1 MMMTKAI
8 SAKRLLIMAAGTGG
22 HIFPG
27 LAIADTMRARGWQV
41 SWLGTTH
48 GMEQTLVPRHGNG
61 VEMDSIVF
69 SGMRGKGLAHTVRG
83 VWRLMAAFVA
93 CWRVIGRRAP
103 DVVLGMG
110 GYVTVPGGVMA
121 RLRGVPLVLVNA
133 DAGLL
138 LSNKM
143 LAPLASRLLFGLSG
157 ELSAGSAGL
166 ARKSIVT
173 GNPVRAEITALAP
186 PQQRYADRSGAL
198 NLLVVGGSLGA
209 KVLNESVPAALALM
223 PAPQRPRVVHQSG
236 KQHIDAL
243 RAAYAAAGVEAEVL
257 DFIDDMPRR
266 YAEADLV
273 LCRAGAITVS
283 ELTAAGVASILV
295 PFVASTT
302 SHQRDNAI
310 WMAQQKA
317 AMHLPQQQLSPQT
330 LAAQLTRLTR
340 ADCLTMAQSAYAEGR
355 RDANQVIADAL
366 QQQVEK
372 V

>member
-1 MMMTKAI
+1 MSKLNA
-8 SAKRLLIMAAGTGG
+8 SKRLLIMAAGTGG

-48 GMEQTLVPRHGNG
+48 GMEQNLVPRHGNG
-61 VEMDSIVF
+61 IEMDSIVF
-69 SGMRGKGLAHTVRG
+69 AGLRGKGLAHTVRG
-83 VWRLMAAFVA
+83 FWRLFVA
-93 CWRVIGRRAP
+93 FGACWNVMRRRAP

-110 GYVTVPGGVMA
+110 GYVTVPGGVIA
-121 RLRGVPLVLVNA
+121 KLRGVPLVLVNA

-143 LAPLASRLLFGLSG
+143 LAPLASRLLFGLPSD
-157 ELSAGSAGL
+157 AGAESDAL

-173 GNPVRAEITALAP
+173 GNPVRTEITSLAP
-186 PQQRYADRSGAL
+186 PQQRYAGREGVL
-198 NLLVVGGSLGA
+198 NILVVGGSLGA
-209 KVLNESVPAALALM
+209 KVLNDSVPAALAAM
-223 PAPQRPRVVHQSG
+223 PVAQRPRVVHQSG

-295 PFVASTT
+295 PFMASTT
-302 SHQRDNAI
+302 SHQRDNAV
-310 WMAQQKA
+310 WMAREQA
-317 AMHLPQQQLSPQT
+317 AVHLPQKELSPQT
-330 LAAQLTRLTR
+330 LAQQLNRLTR
-340 ADCLTMAQSAYAEGR
+340 DDCLAMARSAYAQGR
-355 RDANQVIADAL
+355 RDANRTIADEL
-366 QQQVEK
+366 QQQAEK
-372 V
+372 A